1 MQMTINIKS
10 ITLRHIE
17 IPLVSPFRTSFGT
30 QTNKDCILLEIK
42 NSEGLSGWSE
52 IPVSLEPGYCYET
65 IKTAWHIAED
75 FLIPS
80 LKSKKPETGFESYQ
94 QFMSNFKNVRGHN
107 LAKAG
112 FEIAY
117 WVLLAEQENKTL
129 AEIIGSKSRPV
140 PSGVSIGIQKN
151 VQDLIK
157 KINFFLDQKYKRIK
171 IKIEPSYDIEVVK
184 TIREELGYDF
194 PLMVDANSAYGL
206 KDIDHLKKLDDFNLM
221 MIEQPLDYLDIIDHI
236 KLQKEINTPICLDE
250 SIHSL
255 NDTRKALESSACRI
269 INIKV
274 ARVGGLMESKK
285 ISEFVQKDNNWKAW
299 CGGMLETGIGRMVN
313 IFLQTLPGFTLPGD
327 TSGSDR
333 YFLKDIID
341 PPVVVKNGYIDPP
354 KNGSG
359 LVTDLDMKYL
369 EKLTLKEKVFIF

>member
-1 MQMTINIKS
+1 MTTSIKS
-10 ITLRHIE
+10 VTLRHVE
-17 IPLVSPFRTSFGT
+17 IPLLAPFTTSFGT
-30 QTNKDCILLEIK
+30 QTLKDCILVEIK

-52 IPVSLEPGYCYET
+52 IPVTKDPGYSYET
-65 IKTAWHIAED
+65 VKTAWHIAED
-75 FLIPS
+75 FLTPL
-80 LKSKKPETGFESYQ
+80 LKDNQPQGGFETYD
-94 QFMSNFKNVRGHN
+94 QFMGNFKHVRGHN

-151 VQDLIK
+151 VNDLIK
-157 KINFFLDQKYKRIK
+157 RVNFFLDQKYQRIK
-171 IKIEPSYDIEVVK
+171 IKIEPGYDVDVIK
-184 TIREELGYDF
+184 QLREELDPTM
-194 PLMVDANSAYGL
+194 PLMVDANSAYTL
-206 KDIDHLKKLDDFNLM
+206 KDIKHLKKLDKFNLM

-236 KLQKEINTPICLDE
+236 QLQKEMKTSICLDE
-250 SIHSL
+250 SIHSS
-255 NDTRKALESSACRI
+255 DDARKALDSHACRI

-274 ARVGGLMESKK
+274 ARVGGLIESKK
-285 ISEFVQKDNNWKAW
+285 ISEFVQTNDQWQAW

-313 IFLQTLPGFTLPGD
+313 VYLQTLPGFTLPGD

-333 YFLKDIID
+333 YFAKDIID
-341 PPVVVKNGYIDPP
+341 PPVVVTKGFIDPP

-359 LVTDLDMKYL
+359 LAVDINEGYIS
-369 EKLTLKEKVFIF
+369 KLTIKEKIFEF